1 MTTEFEQKIET
12 GICDLKLGL
21 KREEKDGWE
30 ASSVILERNDTYTV
44 VFRRRKEMLGDKIRN
59 KLTPIVTF
67 IDLVKDEEE
76 LIARMGIMEYQKIRN
91 EIIETATKSVETIKG
106 MLY

>member
-59 KLTPIVTF
+59 KLTPIVTL

-76 LIARMGIMEYQKIRN
+76 LIARMGIIEYQKIRN
-91 EIIETATKSVETIKG
+91 EIIETATKSVEVIKG